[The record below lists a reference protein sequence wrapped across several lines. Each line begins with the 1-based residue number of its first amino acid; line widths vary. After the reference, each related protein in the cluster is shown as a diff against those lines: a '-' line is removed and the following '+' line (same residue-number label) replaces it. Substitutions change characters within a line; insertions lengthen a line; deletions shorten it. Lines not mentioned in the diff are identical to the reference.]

1 MNKEEKAIADSI
13 AQILFE
19 AIGKLTEAVALN
31 AAATRYL
38 ADSIAAKAEVF
49 PMDTKGHEKVKFSLT
64 TSAKEESTEEKV
76 TFESLRAAVN
86 RFAADEGKEK
96 TLELVRV
103 YAPSGS
109 LKDVAE
115 SDYSD
120 LLASVL

>member
-13 AQILFE
+13 AQILLE
-19 AIGKLTEAVALN
+19 AMNKLSEAVTLN

-38 ADSIAAKAEVF
+38 ADTIGYNVDKFS
-49 PMDTKGHEKVKFSLT
+49 DGKVKLT
-64 TSAKEESTEEKV
+64 STESPDSPHEEPPAKV
-76 TFESLRAAVN
+76 TFEELRAAVN

-96 TLELVRV
+96 TIELVKV
-103 YAPSGS
+103 YAPSGA

-120 LLASVL
+120 LLSSVL